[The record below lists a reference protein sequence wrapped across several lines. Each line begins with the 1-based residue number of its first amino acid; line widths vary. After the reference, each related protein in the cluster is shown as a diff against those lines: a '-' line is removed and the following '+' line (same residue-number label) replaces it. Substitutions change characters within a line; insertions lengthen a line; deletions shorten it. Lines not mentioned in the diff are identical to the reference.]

1 MSVPQLLDATDSSAD
16 LQIWNNAAFDNGE
29 ISEDLAASKQPWGS
43 LNPTLG
49 NPNSSFDS
57 VSDKENQGF
66 ATENQNH
73 FPSVSPFPKSASTT
87 PFKLLTA
94 VESVQRSKMRAI
106 VDTGFEKN
114 PVLKID
120 EEIEEIES
128 QITRLNS
135 RLEALKAEKAS
146 ARAVEK
152 SGRVVTAKFMEQKQ
166 SIKNDEFSNL
176 TARKAYRRGISLGP
190 AEILSAGR
198 RGMSLGPSEIFRAEK
213 SRQMMI
219 NNTPLQSRRQS
230 CLFKLQGIDEERV
243 ESCSLSPKSRKFAVK
258 SRQAVTTISSRKAV
272 KKEETVLNSV
282 QPKKLF
288 RDGEK
293 SVPIKKL
300 SRPGRVVA
308 SRYNQGVPQASAMR
322 KISLPENDGDALK
335 RVEKTRSISVGK
347 MRANEGEGRVKK
359 RWEIPSEI
367 IVHSSVGEGGE
378 EEKSPGCVVAAPCLL
393 PRLRIARCNRS
404 PRDSGPAKK
413 VAQLVGR
420 KSYFAIDE
428 GVEVEHSVCQALSYG
443 EDEEEEEER

>member
-1 MSVPQLLDATDSSAD
+1 MSMPQFLDAADSSAD

-43 LNPTLG
+43 LKPNFG

-57 VSDKENQGF
+57 VPDKENQGF
-66 ATENQNH
+66 ASENQNQFH
-73 FPSVSPFPKSASTT
+73 PVSPFPKSASTT
-87 PFKLLTA
+87 PFKPLTA

-106 VDTGFEKN
+106 ADKGFEKN

-120 EEIEEIES
+120 EEIEEIEL

-146 ARAVEK
+146 AGAVEK
-152 SGRVVTAKFMEQKQ
+152 RGRFVAAKFMEQKQ
-166 SIKNDEFSNL
+166 GGKNDEISNL
-176 TARKAYRRGISLGP
+176 GVRTKANRRGISLGP

-198 RGMSLGPSEIFRAEK
+198 RGMSLGPSEIFGAAK
-213 SRQMMI
+213 SRQVMI

-243 ESCSLSPKSRKFAVK
+243 ESCSLSLK
-258 SRQAVTTISSRKAV
+258 SRQAVTTIGSRKAV
-272 KKEETVLNSV
+272 KKEESVLNTV

-293 SVPIKKL
+293 SVPNKKA

-308 SRYNQGVPQASAMR
+308 SRYNQGASQASAMR
-322 KISLPENDGDALK
+322 KISLPESDGDAGK
-335 RVEKTRSISVGK
+335 RVDKTRSFSVGK
-347 MRANEGEGRVKK
+347 TRANEGEGRVKK

-367 IVHSSVGEGGE
+367 IVHSSVRGGGDGEAEGE
-378 EEKSPGCVVAAPCLL
+378 
-393 PRLRIARCNRS
+393 
-404 PRDSGPAKK
+404 
-413 VAQLVGR
+413 

-428 GVEVEHSVCQALSYG
+428 VENSVSSSEL
-443 EDEEEEEER
+443 